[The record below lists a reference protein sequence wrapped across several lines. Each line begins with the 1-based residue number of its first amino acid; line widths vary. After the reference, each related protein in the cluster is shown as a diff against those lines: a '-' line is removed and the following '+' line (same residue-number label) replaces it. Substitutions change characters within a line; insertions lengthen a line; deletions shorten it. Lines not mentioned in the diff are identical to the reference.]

1 VLRRL
6 IASHQCSASCSPPPS
21 ISGLPEIGFLLR
33 KLVTPDATG
42 SPPHKG
48 EGTSGAT
55 SKGSGVDSLPL
66 RSGRSG
72 SQDRQNGTLR
82 SRHVMAGPVPAIPI
96 RKPQR
101 PQERD
106 ARHKAGHDREGVS
119 PAQSAG
125 SATRPLSRVGEGRS
139 RERDGVRVGRF
150 KVKRSRLRAPPL
162 CSSRRGPFLTRLLR
176 SLPLALG
183 RGRAAVAALRLCDE
197 AADPFAGWHPASDAQ
212 VFRASRKDGEMT
224 SPSVCRAIEAQPNR
238 FRLAARAGLRHDPAA
253 S

>member
-1 VLRRL
+1 MKVWRQ
-6 IASHQCSASCSPPPS
+6 HPHP
-21 ISGLPEIGFLLR
+21 G
-33 KLVTPDATG
+33 
-42 SPPHKG
+42 PPHKA

-106 ARHKAGHDREGVS
+106 ARHKAGHDGEVS
-119 PAQSAG
+119 ASPKRGKRYAS
-125 SATRPLSRVGEGRS
+125 PLPGGRGT
-139 RERDGVRVGRF
+139 GVREGRF

-162 CSSRRGPFLTRLLR
+162 CSVRKGPFLTRLLR
-176 SLPLALG
+176 SHPLPPG